1 MIIKILKMNY
11 MSDITKCSGF
21 NCPLK
26 DNCKRYKAIDGM
38 WQSYFTEVPYK
49 DGKCEFF
56 LGDESKST
64 LKKIILGCLILSLF
78 SCGSVKKS
86 SSVIEEKTTTETDI
100 TKFSNSFTLEP
111 VNLDKPILL
120 GKDTIYN
127 TRVIYNNSKE
137 VIKEKQNIDFK
148 EEKKEKQVDY
158 SETIKIVANRFMWL
172 IGILFVL
179 LFVLNWI
186 KNKTTLL

>member
-1 MIIKILKMNY
+1 M
-11 MSDITKCSGF
+11 
-21 NCPLK
+21 
-26 DNCKRYKAIDGM
+26 
-38 WQSYFTEVPYK
+38 
-49 DGKCEFF
+49 
-56 LGDESKST
+56 
-64 LKKIILGCLILSLF
+64 KKIILIISAILLV

-86 SSVIEEKTTTETDI
+86 STETEIKTESKKNTEIDA

-137 VIKEKQNIDFK
+137 VIKEKSNEVNKSDLKQDIDT
-148 EEKKEKQVDY
+148 KEKDY
-158 SETIKIVANRFMWL
+158 SEVIETLANRFILL

-179 LFVLNWI
+179 YFILSYI
-186 KNKTTLL
+186 KNKNPL

>member
-1 MIIKILKMNY
+1 

-21 NCPLK
+21 NCPIK
-26 DNCKRYKAIDGM
+26 DNCKRCKAIDGN
-38 WQSYFTEVPYK
+38 WQYYFTEPPYK
-49 DGKCEFF
+49 NGECEMFW
-56 LGDESKST
+56 GAESEGILNQ
-64 LKKIILGCLILSLF
+64 LKKITLGCLVLVLT
-78 SCGSVKKS
+78 SCGTIKRS
-86 SSVIEEKTTTETDI
+86 SSVIEENTTTETDI

-137 VIKEKQNIDFK
+137 TIKEKKNIDFK
-148 EEKKEKQVDY
+148 EQKKAKEVDY

-179 LFVLNWI
+179 MFVLNWI
-186 KNKTTLL
+186 KNKTTLF

>member
-1 MIIKILKMNY
+1 MKYSIILLLVLTSCGTIKKT
-11 MSDITKCSGF
+11 SEE
-21 NCPLK
+21 
-26 DNCKRYKAIDGM
+26 
-38 WQSYFTEVPYK
+38 TEV
-49 DGKCEFF
+49 
-56 LGDESKST
+56 
-64 LKKIILGCLILSLF
+64 
-78 SCGSVKKS
+78 
-86 SSVIEEKTTTETDI
+86 KTETETDI

-158 SETIKIVANRFMWL
+158 SETIKIVANRVMWL

-179 LFVLNWI
+179 FIILNWI
-186 KNKTTLL
+186 KNKTTLF

>member
-1 MIIKILKMNY
+1 MNKKTIVTILI
-11 MSDITKCSGF
+11 S
-21 NCPLK
+21 L
-26 DNCKRYKAIDGM
+26 A
-38 WQSYFTEVPYK
+38 
-49 DGKCEFF
+49 
-56 LGDESKST
+56 
-64 LKKIILGCLILSLF
+64 LF
-78 SCGSVKKS
+78 SCGTVKKS
-86 SSVIEEKTTTETDI
+86 SSVIEENKTTETDI

-137 VIKEKQNIDFK
+137 TIKEKQNIDFK
-148 EEKKEKQVDY
+148 EEKEEKHVDY

-179 LFVLNWI
+179 MFVLNWI

>member
-1 MIIKILKMNY
+1 
-11 MSDITKCSGF
+11 MSDTKCSGF

-26 DNCKRYKAIDGM
+26 DNCKRYNAISGD
-38 WQSYFTEVPYK
+38 WEYYFTEPPYK
-49 DGKCEFF
+49 DGKCDFF
-56 LGDESKST
+56 WGAESESILNQ
-64 LKKIILGCLILSLF
+64 LKKITLGCLVLLF
-78 SCGSVKKS
+78 VSCGTIKKS
-86 SSVIEEKTTTETDI
+86 SSVIEENKTTETDI

-137 VIKEKQNIDFK
+137 VIKEKQNVDFK
-148 EEKKEKQVDY
+148 EEKKAKEVDY
-158 SETIKIVANRFMWL
+158 SETINIVANKL
-172 IGILFVL
+172 ILMFTCFFVL
-179 LFVLNWI
+179 YFIYSFI

>member
-1 MIIKILKMNY
+1 M
-11 MSDITKCSGF
+11 
-21 NCPLK
+21 
-26 DNCKRYKAIDGM
+26 
-38 WQSYFTEVPYK
+38 
-49 DGKCEFF
+49 
-56 LGDESKST
+56 
-64 LKKIILGCLILSLF
+64 KKIIIIILIAFILIG
-78 SCGSVKKS
+78 CGSVKKLS
-86 SSVIEEKTTTETDI
+86 SETEVKSETETDI

-111 VNLDKPILL
+111 VDLDKPILL

-137 VIKEKQNIDFK
+137 VIKEKQNVDFK

-179 LFVLNWI
+179 MFVLNWI
-186 KNKTTLL
+186 KNKTTL

>member
-1 MIIKILKMNY
+1 

-64 LKKIILGCLILSLF
+64 LKKIILGCLVLLF
-78 SCGSVKKS
+78 VSCGTIKKS

-137 VIKEKQNIDFK
+137 TIKEKQNVDFK

-172 IGILFVL
+172 VGILFVL
-179 LFVLNWI
+179 FIVLNWI

>member
-1 MIIKILKMNY
+1 M
-11 MSDITKCSGF
+11 
-21 NCPLK
+21 
-26 DNCKRYKAIDGM
+26 
-38 WQSYFTEVPYK
+38 
-49 DGKCEFF
+49 
-56 LGDESKST
+56 
-64 LKKIILGCLILSLF
+64 KKIIILLLF
-78 SCGSVKKS
+78 LTSCGSVKKS
-86 SSVIEEKTTTETDI
+86 SSVIEENTTTETDI

-111 VNLDKPILL
+111 VNLDKPILI

-137 VIKEKQNIDFK
+137 VIKEKQNVDFK

-158 SETIKIVANRFMWL
+158 SEAVKIVANRFIWL

-186 KNKTTLL
+186 KNKTPRI

>member
-1 MIIKILKMNY
+1 
-11 MSDITKCSGF
+11 MSDTKCSGF

-26 DNCKRYKAIDGM
+26 DNCKRYKAIGGD
-38 WQSYFTEVPYK
+38 WEYYFTEPPYK

-64 LKKIILGCLILSLF
+64 LKKIILGCLVLLF
-78 SCGSVKKS
+78 VSCGSVKKS

-137 VIKEKQNIDFK
+137 TIKEKQNIDFK

-186 KNKTTLL
+186 KNKTTLF